1 MGFVLKTECHHE
13 SEKSEAYLDQKRRGG
28 VGQTGNAIYLS
39 KETNVPSRNG
49 IKITDS
55 LSAYVLSA
63 LEGL

>member
-1 MGFVLKTECHHE
+1 MSLRSLRPIWTKEE
-13 SEKSEAYLDQKRRGG
+13 EGG
-28 VGQTGNAIYLS
+28 VGQTGNAIYLA
-39 KETNVPSRNG
+39 KETNVPSQAG

>member
-1 MGFVLKTECHHE
+1 MGFVLKTQHHHE
-13 SEKSEAYLDQKRRGG
+13 SESYLDQKKKKKTRGG
-28 VGQTGNAIYLS
+28 GQTGNAIYLT
-39 KETNVPSRNG
+39 KETNVPSQSG